1 VQLLSEVLGALVAG
15 ALIFAAA
22 RAAGFGSRPA
32 FAAIALVPLA
42 VAALLAM
49 PALYSGADDL
59 LDARAENAPLAAG
72 EAQLQPGAKLGLAVD
87 FLAWVEE
94 RLPQGDTFHLV
105 IGSVPDEVR
114 VDGVGVRQAAILQWS
129 LFQLA
134 PHLAVEQSEKAR
146 DLEPGEGR
154 NADWL
159 VFYEIDPAG
168 YEGAPLG
175 DPMTY
180 APGFAMARSG
190 LAR

>member
-1 VQLLSEVLGALVAG
+1 MQLLSEVLGGLAAG

-22 RAAGFGSRPA
+22 RAAGVGSGRA

-49 PALYSGADDL
+49 PALYSGADEL
-59 LDARAENAPLAAG
+59 LEARAENAPLSGG
-72 EAQLQPGAKLGLAVD
+72 EAQLQPGVKVGLAVD
-87 FLAWVEE
+87 FLAWVKE
-94 RLPQGDTFHLV
+94 RLPQGDTFHVV
-105 IGSVPDEVR
+105 IGSVPDEER

-154 NADWL
+154 DADWL
-159 VFYEIDPAG
+159 VFYEVDPAG
-168 YEGAPLG
+168 YRGTPLG

-180 APGFAMARSG
+180 APNFAMARSE

>member
-1 VQLLSEVLGALVAG
+1 MQLLSEVLGGLFAG

-22 RAAGFGSRPA
+22 RAAGFGSRWA

-49 PALYSGADDL
+49 PALYRGADEL

-72 EAQLQPGAKLGLAVD
+72 EAQLRPGAEIGLAVD

-129 LFQLA
+129 LFQMA

-159 VFYEIDPAG
+159 VFYETDPAG
-168 YEGAPLG
+168 YRGAPLG

-180 APGFAMARSG
+180 APGFAMARSE

>member
-1 VQLLSEVLGALVAG
+1 MRRVRLGVVLGAMVVVGLL
-15 ALIFAAA
+15 AL
-22 RAAGFGSRPA
+22 P
-32 FAAIALVPLA
+32 ALVDG
-42 VAALLAM
+42 V
-49 PALYSGADDL
+49 DEL
-59 LDARAENAPLAAG
+59 LDERAENASLTAG
-72 EAQLQPGAKLGLAVD
+72 EAQLQPGAKIGLAVD
-87 FLAWVEE
+87 FLTWVEE
-94 RLPQGDTFHLV
+94 RLRQGDTFHLV

-146 DLEPGEGR
+146 DLQPGEGR

-159 VFYEIDPAG
+159 VFYETDPAG
-168 YEGAPLG
+168 YRGAPLG